1 MTDTNNYY
9 EPEEARMVCPECG
22 GFMEDDFIGMECNS
36 CGHFIGFDGAE
47 FERSELEDLD

>member
-9 EPEEARMVCPECG
+9 EPEEVGMVCPECG

-36 CGHFIGFDGAE
+36 CGYFIEHECNE
-47 FERSELEDLD
+47 FEDLDLA